1 MLAWRRTSDSLWE
14 ERHLR
19 DVVEQCLRESWSRL
33 FGYAVSLCGDRE
45 TARDLI
51 QSSAVKALDTNAP
64 PREPA
69 AARAWLFR
77 VMRNDWIDR
86 GRRATVRAADRE
98 PVEPTEGPWAYEGHR
113 VIVVTS
119 RPIEQPKGALEVRAD
134 LDLLIE
140 ELRALNDG
148 DVWMLGGGRLQMAF
162 MERGALDEIE
172 IYVIP
177 EILGSGQPLFPLTG
191 YQASPTLVN
200 ATAIDKGCVRLHY
213 RFS

>member
-98 PVEPTEGPWAYEGHR
+98 PVEPTEGPWAYEDARIAAITVRQGLDR
-113 VIVVTS
+113 LEPYQREI
-119 RPIEQPKGALEVRAD
+119 IELVDLAGFRYAEAAEILEVPVGTVMSRLSRAR
-134 LDLLIE
+134 LALLEAIE
-140 ELRALNDG
+140 
-148 DVWMLGGGRLQMAF
+148 GGKVTPL
-162 MERGALDEIE
+162 ERSRG
-172 IYVIP
+172 
-177 EILGSGQPLFPLTG
+177 T
-191 YQASPTLVN
+191 
-200 ATAIDKGCVRLHY
+200 R
-213 RFS
+213 

>member
-1 MLAWRRTSDSLWE
+1 MLRTALTPDAGWRRTSDSPWE

-64 PREPA
+64 PREPG

-77 VMRNDWIDR
+77 VIRNDWIDR

-98 PVEPTEGPWAYEGHR
+98 PVEPTEGPWAYEDARIAAITVRQGLDR
-113 VIVVTS
+113 LEPYQREI
-119 RPIEQPKGALEVRAD
+119 IELVDLAGFRYAEAAEILEVPVGTVMSRLSRAR
-134 LDLLIE
+134 LALLEAIE
-140 ELRALNDG
+140 
-148 DVWMLGGGRLQMAF
+148 GGKVTPL
-162 MERGALDEIE
+162 ERSRG
-172 IYVIP
+172 
-177 EILGSGQPLFPLTG
+177 T
-191 YQASPTLVN
+191 
-200 ATAIDKGCVRLHY
+200 R
-213 RFS
+213 